1 MLLTSMQLYFVC
13 VSMQSISNAA
23 ISYVQGLLKR
33 AHFPHAFFVL
43 NNLVS
48 FCFANVHAHLGK
60 SCFFWY
66 VGLLGM
72 TQLMRKL
79 PIALRLILRG

>member
-13 VSMQSISNAA
+13 VSMQGISNAA

-48 FCFANVHAHLGK
+48 FCFANVHLLGK
-60 SCFFWY
+60 RLFFFLVCWFA
-66 VGLLGM
+66 GNDSANEEAPNS
-72 TQLMRKL
+72 T
-79 PIALRLILRG
+79 